1 MATVHLT
8 CDCGKMEGWLDIKD
22 EEYKVKCDYCD
33 RIYIIKPD
41 GTIDKSF
48 GLINN
53 LKKILGGK

>member
-1 MATVHLT
+1 MTTVHLT

-41 GTIDKSF
+41 GTIDKKF

-53 LKKILGGK
+53 LKDF